1 MGPSFERAIKISIL
15 PKDLDNLSELS
26 NQEKEC
32 LFCNCCVID
41 LLFENIDKEL
51 LDSIQDEKKFQ
62 KICLDAS
69 RLWQFFEAICEDDYD
84 NEGQEEE
91 EESLE
96 EYNSAETCTLLVTP
110 PEDQEAKERKSA
122 GSLLEPVRPI

>member
-1 MGPSFERAIKISIL
+1 MDGSNYSSWSAYIHNVLRTMGPFFEQAIKISIL

-26 NQEKEC
+26 NEEKEC

-41 LLFENIDKEL
+41 LLFENLDKEL

-69 RLWQFFEAICEDDYD
+69 RLW
-84 NEGQEEE
+84 
-91 EESLE
+91 
-96 EYNSAETCTLLVTP
+96 
-110 PEDQEAKERKSA
+110 
-122 GSLLEPVRPI
+122 